1 MPKSLTT
8 LKVVT
13 SDFFQIKKSGE
24 VVNTYQRKQSK
35 ISLFHTHTHTFTH
48 THTCAH
54 THTHTHVHTHT
65 HTQPIPWQNPFE
77 YTALLFLQML

>member
-1 MPKSLTT
+1 MSKSLTT

-35 ISLFHTHTHTFTH
+35 ISLFHTHK
-48 THTCAH
+48 HTCAH
-54 THTHTHVHTHT
+54 THTAHTMAKSIWIHSSPLPTSAMTH
-65 HTQPIPWQNPFE
+65 FSVFFSSG
-77 YTALLFLQML
+77 ALK

>member
-24 VVNTYQRKQSK
+24 VVNTYQKKKQSK
-35 ISLFHTHTHTFTH
+35 ISLFHTHTHTHVHTH
-48 THTCAH
+48 THMRTHTCAH
-54 THTHTHVHTHT
+54 TAHTMAKHIWI
-65 HTQPIPWQNPFE
+65 QSSPFP
-77 YTALLFLQML
+77 TNAMT